1 MRDTE
6 LQGNIAVNQY
16 AEVAEGYSVYDS
28 TREYLKAWA
37 KANAEENAEI
47 ADQITE
53 RVAKVCKVKVC
64 KNGNL
69 FVGTYDEQLTKYVN
83 FFLTPAEVIATCPKG
98 MVQPEYTTTP
108 QGRRVQTGWNWCDD
122 EVLTDKMK
130 DLQVVYVANKILEVF

>member
-1 MRDTE
+1 MREKE
-6 LQGNIAVNQY
+6 LLGNIAIDEYN
-16 AEVAEGYSVYDS
+16 EVAEGYSVYDS
-28 TREYLKAWA
+28 TRDYLAAWA

-47 ADQITE
+47 AEQSTE

-69 FVGTYDEQLTKYVN
+69 FVGTYDEQITKYVN

-108 QGRRVQTGWNWCDD
+108 QGRRVQTGWNWSSDD
-122 EVLTDKMK
+122 VLNDVMN
-130 DLQVVYVANKILEVF
+130 DLQVVYVSNKILEVF